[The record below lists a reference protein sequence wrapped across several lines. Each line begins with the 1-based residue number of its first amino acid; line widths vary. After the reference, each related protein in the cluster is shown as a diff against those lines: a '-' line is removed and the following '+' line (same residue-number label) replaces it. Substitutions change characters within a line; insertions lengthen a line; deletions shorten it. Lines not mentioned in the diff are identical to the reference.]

1 MQIKIVSGF
10 ILRLIT
16 ISILTWFSVF
26 IDSRLAQM
34 RMSLG
39 STNDEAHRAEIEV
52 LLVDIDDD
60 DLAIVWD
67 GEHRAGSETHQSA
80 FSMLELYCPLDYH
93 C

>member
-1 MQIKIVSGF
+1 M
-10 ILRLIT
+10 
-16 ISILTWFSVF
+16 
-26 IDSRLAQM
+26 
-34 RMSLG
+34 G

-67 GEHRAGSETHQSA
+67 GEHRAGNETHQPA

>member
-1 MQIKIVSGF
+1 
-10 ILRLIT
+10 
-16 ISILTWFSVF
+16 
-26 IDSRLAQM
+26 M